1 MANRPLKSRWAIFGL
16 IALLALAV
24 RLPELDRRPMHTD
37 EAVNAYIIGQLLA
50 GQPYHYDPRDR
61 HGPILSE
68 LTLPLVRGQGVHV
81 YADLQE
87 SQLRLAPVLGGTVT
101 VLLFG
106 FAVETF
112 GLTACLVAALLFA
125 FGPLPLY
132 YNRYFIHETFFVAAT
147 LGLLLA
153 LLRPRRNGS
162 AVIVG
167 LCAAMLVACKETAVI
182 HLAAL
187 AVAEWFIRP
196 TTNPSEPLPAPLSP
210 QRFWS
215 LAAAVFGVVGL
226 LFFTWFGQDPGALRD
241 LFHVAPLAAQRASGQ
256 GHAKPFW
263 YFARLLVGGTS
274 GWLVVTLALVGAKL
288 QFSRAHPLR
297 AGRFLALYTL
307 IIFAIYSA
315 IPYKTPW
322 LALNFWLPLALFAG
336 LGAAPLW
343 TWLCRPKSRYWV
355 VAGLLLAAGL
365 IAHDDRDRVFHDP
378 AGETNPY
385 AYAHTTEDLLDLPD
399 RITAVA
405 RTQGWSH
412 PRIAVVMAD
421 AWPLPWYLRSFAQTG
436 YWQPTQDPGPADL
449 FVTTAAPP
457 ETLLPRL
464 QSYTPE
470 FYGVRPN
477 VLLILWTPAH

>member
-24 RLPELDRRPMHTD
+24 RLPDLDRRPMHTD

-50 GQPYHYDPRDR
+50 GQPYHYDPQDR
-61 HGPILSE
+61 HGPVLSE

-81 YADLQE
+81 YADLTE
-87 SQLRLAPVLGGTVT
+87 RQLRLAPVLGGTVM

-112 GLTACLVAALLFA
+112 GLPACVVAAMLFA

-147 LGLLLA
+147 FGLLLA
-153 LLRPRRNGS
+153 LLRPRRLGS
-162 AVIVG
+162 AVMVG
-167 LCAAMLVACKETAVI
+167 LCAAILVACKETAVI

-187 AVAEWFIRP
+187 AVAGWFTRP
-196 TTNPSEPLPAPLSP
+196 KTNPTELPPASLSP
-210 QRFWS
+210 LRFWS
-215 LAAAVFGVVGL
+215 LALGVFVVAGL
-226 LFFTWFGQDPGALRD
+226 LFFTWFGQDVGALKD
-241 LFHVAPLAAQRASGQ
+241 LFQIAPMAAQRASGQ

-263 YFARLLVGGTS
+263 YFARLLEGGAS
-274 GWLVVTLALVGAKL
+274 GWMVLTLAAVGAKL
-288 QFSRAHPLR
+288 QFSPKYPSR
-297 AGRFLALYTL
+297 AGQFLAIYSLV
-307 IIFAIYSA
+307 IFAIYSA

-336 LGAAPLW
+336 LGAAPFW
-343 TWLCRPKSRYWV
+343 IWQRRPPTRYWV
-355 VAGLLLAAGL
+355 GAGLFLAVML
-365 IAHDDRDRVFHDP
+365 IARDDRDRVFHDP

-385 AYAHTTEDLLDLPD
+385 AYAHTTEDLLDLPG
-399 RITAVA
+399 RIAAVSRA
-405 RTQGWSH
+405 QGWTN
-412 PRIAVVMAD
+412 PRLAVVMAD
-421 AWPLPWYLRSFAQTG
+421 AWPLPWYLRSFPQTG
-436 YWQPTQDPGPADL
+436 YWQPEQDPGPADL
-449 FVTTAAPP
+449 FITTASPP
-457 ETLLPRL
+457 TSLRPRL
-464 QSYTPE
+464 QSYIPE